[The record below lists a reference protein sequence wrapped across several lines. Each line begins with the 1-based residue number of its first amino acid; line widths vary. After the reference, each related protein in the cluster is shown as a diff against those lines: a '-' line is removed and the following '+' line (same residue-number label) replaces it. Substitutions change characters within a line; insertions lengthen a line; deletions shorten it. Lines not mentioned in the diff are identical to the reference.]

1 MQFRRFVGFWVLAG
15 ALLLAGTLLGV
26 VVWRYPDW
34 LSIQPGSERQT
45 FWLVVIAATTLIVV
59 LFLLGY
65 HLLGREL
72 GRSAY
77 RKQDAKDFPQ
87 VSRSKPQVAQV
98 AQSAVPNAAY
108 LRERYGVFW
117 RRKIRLLL
125 VVGEPEQIEAI
136 APGLAEQRWL
146 EGQNTVL
153 LWAGSVQGE
162 PQDSLL
168 VQWRGLCRRRALNGV
183 VWALSKDQCTDAAA
197 MSAGARRLQSLAR
210 ALRWQLPLHLWQ
222 VGDSAWSQ
230 DERDSQPVGCL
241 LPRRLTP
248 QILEENL
255 NGLLAPLRQAGLVQL
270 QDALTHDF
278 LLRLSRDLQ
287 AKGIARW
294 RQVLTPILGEFAGSV
309 PLRGLWFS
317 LPVSRVESTLPHFWF
332 EDAVWQG
339 VLGDKTGTGFR
350 LGWSPYRVG
359 YVMVLGLAVL
369 WGAGLLLSFVSNRAQ
384 IAQVHTSLSAL
395 QQSSQGDEQL
405 QALNE
410 LVRELARLDDRV
422 QGGAP
427 WYQRFGLNQNQALLE
442 TLWPR
447 YVEANNRLI
456 RDPAT
461 AALRQQLSA
470 LVKLAPDS
478 PERAERARDA
488 YAQLKAYLMMARP
501 EKADAGFLVKTLG
514 DTQPTRPGIAPGRW
528 QSLAPNLWQFYG
540 EHLAANPAW
549 RIEADP
555 RLVAQ
560 VRQVLLG
567 QLGQRNAEASLYQQ
581 LLDDAANHFP
591 DLGLHQLVGD
601 TDASVL
607 FSTGASVPGVFTRQA
622 WEGQVRQA
630 IDEIAEARRE
640 EIDWVLSDKPTD
652 IDTRLSPD
660 QLRERLTER
669 YFQDYASAWLDLLN
683 SLRWQEAGSLDEV
696 VDQLTLMSDVRQSP
710 LIALM
715 NTLAYQG
722 QAGARTQALTES
734 LVKSAQKLIG
744 QNKAPVIDQLA
755 HTPSG
760 PLDATFGPLL
770 ALLGKGPEGKN
781 GADGL
786 SLQSFLTRVT
796 RVRLKL
802 QQVSTAPDPLE
813 MTQALAQTVFQ
824 GRSIDLTD
832 TQAYGNL
839 LAASLGS
846 EWGGAAQTLF
856 VQPLEHAWQRVL
868 QPSAAGINS
877 QWQRSIVSH
886 WNDAFASRY
895 PFTATTSDASL
906 PMLGQMIRADSGR
919 IEQFLQRQLSGVLR
933 KEGSRWVADPRHSQG
948 LRFNP
953 QFLTAINQLS
963 DLADVLYTDG
973 GMGLSFELQ
982 GKPVRDVVQTT
993 FILNGDKHQYF
1004 NQKESWQ
1011 RFNWPGRSDYPGVSL
1026 SWTSLLAGE
1035 RLFGDYPG
1043 TWGLIRLL
1051 EKAQVTPLDDGDSRY
1066 RMVLKAPDG
1075 LNLIW
1080 HLRTELDAGPLALLK
1095 LRGFKLPQQ
1104 IFLSESAVETP
1115 YAQNGSFP

>member
-1 MQFRRFVGFWVLAG
+1 
-15 ALLLAGTLLGV
+15 
-26 VVWRYPDW
+26 
-34 LSIQPGSERQT
+34 
-45 FWLVVIAATTLIVV
+45 
-59 LFLLGY
+59 
-65 HLLGREL
+65 
-72 GRSAY
+72 
-77 RKQDAKDFPQ
+77 
-87 VSRSKPQVAQV
+87 
-98 AQSAVPNAAY
+98 
-108 LRERYGVFW
+108 
-117 RRKIRLLL
+117 
-125 VVGEPEQIEAI
+125 
-136 APGLAEQRWL
+136 
-146 EGQNTVL
+146 
-153 LWAGSVQGE
+153 
-162 PQDSLL
+162 
-168 VQWRGLCRRRALNGV
+168 
-183 VWALSKDQCTDAAA
+183 
-197 MSAGARRLQSLAR
+197 
-210 ALRWQLPLHLWQ
+210 
-222 VGDSAWSQ
+222 
-230 DERDSQPVGCL
+230 
-241 LPRRLTP
+241 
-248 QILEENL
+248 
-255 NGLLAPLRQAGLVQL
+255 
-270 QDALTHDF
+270 
-278 LLRLSRDLQ
+278 
-287 AKGIARW
+287 
-294 RQVLTPILGEFAGSV
+294 
-309 PLRGLWFS
+309 
-317 LPVSRVESTLPHFWF
+317 
-332 EDAVWQG
+332 
-339 VLGDKTGTGFR
+339 
-350 LGWSPYRVG
+350 
-359 YVMVLGLAVL
+359 
-369 WGAGLLLSFVSNRAQ
+369 
-384 IAQVHTSLSAL
+384 
-395 QQSSQGDEQL
+395 
-405 QALNE
+405 
-410 LVRELARLDDRV
+410 
-422 QGGAP
+422 
-427 WYQRFGLNQNQALLE
+427 LLE

-478 PERAERARDA
+478 PARAERARDA

-501 EKADAGFLVKTLG
+501 EKADASLLVATLNEVE
-514 DTQPTRPGIAPGRW
+514 PTRTGISPGLW
-528 QSLAPNLWQFYG
+528 QSLAPNLWRFYG
-540 EHLAANPAW
+540 EHLTANPAW
-549 RIEADP
+549 RIQADP

-660 QLRERLTER
+660 QLRELLTER

-696 VDQLTLMSDVRQSP
+696 IDQLTLMSDVRQSP

-744 QNKAPVIDQLA
+744 QDKAPVIDQLA

-781 GADGL
+781 SADGL

-895 PFTATTSDASL
+895 PFTATPSDASL

-953 QFLTAINQLS
+953 QFLAAINQLS

-1104 IFLSESAVETP
+1104 IFLSESTVETP
-1115 YAQNGSFP
+1115 YAQTGSFP